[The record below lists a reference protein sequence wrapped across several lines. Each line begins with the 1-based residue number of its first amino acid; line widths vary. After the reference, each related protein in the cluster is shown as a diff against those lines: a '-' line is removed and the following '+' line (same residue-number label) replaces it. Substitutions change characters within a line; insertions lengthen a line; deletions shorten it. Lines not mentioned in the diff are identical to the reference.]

1 MLVLSRKTNERILIG
16 DSVEIV
22 VIEVKGDQVRIG
34 IDAPRNLP
42 VYRKEVYEEIKEE
55 NRKAAQVS
63 KPERLSD
70 LEGLFRVM
78 GSSPE

>member
-1 MLVLSRKTNERILIG
+1 MLVLSRKTSERILIG

-34 IDAPRNLP
+34 IDAPRSLP

-55 NRKAAQVS
+55 NRRAAGVS
-63 KPERLSD
+63 KPERLGD
-70 LEGLFRVM
+70 LERLFKV
-78 GSSPE
+78 SLHTK